1 MAKANRGRR
10 ERSRKRRRAA
20 GDAAS
25 RQVTGSEVQATPRE
39 RRRQRTR
46 AGQRGSVRGGLSDML
61 PVGERPQ
68 APWHP
73 LPLSE
78 LLILVGAI
86 GFFIGLTRGI
96 SNGAAPLI
104 AGLVALA
111 IGTVEVTLREH
122 LSGYRS
128 HAIIL
133 AALPVIVLDSLL
145 VLVVSPVTTA
155 VKLVLLVVDV
165 GLFVSLFRL
174 LRVRFADARRERRLG
189 GR

>member
-1 MAKANRGRR
+1 VAKANRGRR

-20 GDAAS
+20 GDAGA
-25 RQVTGSEVQATPRE
+25 RQVTGSQVQATRE

-46 AGQRGSVRGGLSDML
+46 PGQRGFARGGLSDML

-133 AALPVIVLDSLL
+133 AALPVVVLDSLL
-145 VLVVSPVTTA
+145 VLVVSPLTTA

-174 LRVRFADARRERRLG
+174 LRARFADARRERRLG

>member
-1 MAKANRGRR
+1 
-10 ERSRKRRRAA
+10 
-20 GDAAS
+20 
-25 RQVTGSEVQATPRE
+25 
-39 RRRQRTR
+39 
-46 AGQRGSVRGGLSDML
+46 ML
-61 PVGERPQ
+61 PLGERPQ

-78 LLILVGAI
+78 LLIFVGAI

-96 SNGAAPLI
+96 SSGGPPLI
-104 AGLVALA
+104 AGLVAVV

-128 HAIIL
+128 HTIVL

-145 VLVVSPVTTA
+145 VLVISPLSTA
-155 VKLVLLVVDV
+155 VKLILVVVDV
-165 GLFVSLFRL
+165 GVFISLFRL